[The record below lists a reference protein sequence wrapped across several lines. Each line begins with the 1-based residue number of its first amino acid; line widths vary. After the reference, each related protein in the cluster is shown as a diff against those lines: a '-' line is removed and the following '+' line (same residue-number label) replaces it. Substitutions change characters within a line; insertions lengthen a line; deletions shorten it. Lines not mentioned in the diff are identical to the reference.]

1 MASAKRK
8 DLKGR
13 NLRDNEFQKKDGR
26 YEYRFTDKTGK
37 TKSVYSW
44 RLVPT
49 DKTPSGK
56 RDTQPLREMEAIIQ
70 RDLEANLVVNRT
82 ATVDEYWQKMFTKKQ
97 GLKDY
102 TRYIYKRLYLT
113 YIKDVL
119 GNRKIADIKRADIES
134 FYIYAVNER
143 GMKPNNLKGF
153 HTVLLLIFEEA
164 VRDEII
170 RLNPVSGVVNDLKR
184 RNIWK
189 QSEWDRKEKFVF
201 SDEAQSKFID
211 FIKADPYAKKWA
223 PMFICFLGTGCRFG
237 EMASLCWEDID
248 WERRVISINKTI
260 RYFRNNDEHSDF
272 HITTPKTRGS
282 TREIPML
289 SAVENILKEEY
300 ERQKKEGFCEVV
312 IDRFTH
318 FIWTTQYGKPYT
330 SQLFDRKLQL
340 ARERYNKK
348 EEEKAKQ
355 ESRTPVLLEHFSA
368 HNLRHTFC
376 TRFCQNEKDVKIVQ
390 SIMGHTCITTTM
402 DIYNKCTAERRQ
414 HSFSQLDDKFGI

>member
-8 DLKGR
+8 DFKGR

-44 RLVPT
+44 RLVST

-56 RDTQPLREMEAIIQ
+56 RDTKPLRELEAVIQ
-70 RDLEANLVVNRT
+70 RDIEASIIVNRT
-82 ATVDEYWQKMFTKKQ
+82 ATVDDYWQKMFEKKQ

-102 TRYIYKRLYLT
+102 TRYIYKRTYCT
-113 YIKDVL
+113 YIKDEL
-119 GNRKIADIKRADIES
+119 GSRKIVDVKRSDIEA
-134 FYIYAVNER
+134 FYIHIVNDV

-153 HTVLLLIFEEA
+153 HTVLLLIFDEA

-189 QSEWDRKEKFVF
+189 ESDWVRKENYVF
-201 SDEAQSKFID
+201 SDDEQAKFIN
-211 FIKADPYAKKWA
+211 FIKNDSCAKKWA

-237 EMASLCWEDID
+237 EMASLCWEDIN
-248 WERRVISINKTI
+248 WELRTISINKTI
-260 RYFRNNDEHSDF
+260 RYFRKNEEHSDF

-282 TREIPML
+282 RREIPML
-289 SAVENILKEEY
+289 SAVETILKEEY
-300 ERQKKEGFCEVV
+300 DRQKKEGFCEEV
-312 IDRFTH
+312 IDGFTH
-318 FIWTTQYGKPYT
+318 FIWTTQYGRPYT

-340 ARERYNKK
+340 ARERYNKLEEINAQK
-348 EEEKAKQ
+348 ENRK
-355 ESRTPVLLEHFSA
+355 PILLQHFSA

-376 TRFCQNEKDVKIVQ
+376 TRFCQNEKDIKIVQ
-390 SIMGHTCITTTM
+390 SIMGHTCVTTTM
-402 DIYNKCTAERRQ
+402 DIYNKCTADRRQ
-414 HSFSQLDDKFGI
+414 KSFAQLDDKFGI

>member
-37 TKSVYSW
+37 TKSIYSW

-56 RDTQPLREMEAIIQ
+56 RDTRPLREMETIIQ
-70 RDLEANLVVNRT
+70 RDLEADLVVNRT
-82 ATVDEYWQKMFTKKQ
+82 ATIDDYWQKMFTKKQ

-113 YIKDVL
+113 YIKDKL
-119 GNRKIADIKRADIES
+119 GSRKITDTKRTDIEN
-134 FYIYAVNER
+134 FYTYIVNER

-153 HTVLLLIFEEA
+153 HTVLLLIFDEA
-164 VRDEII
+164 MRDEII

-189 QSEWDRKEKFVF
+189 SSEWDRKEKYVF
-201 SDEAQSKFID
+201 SDEEQEKFID
-211 FIKADPYAKKWA
+211 FLKSDSNSKKWV

-237 EMASLCWEDID
+237 EMASLCWEDVN
-248 WERRVISINKTI
+248 WERHIISINKTI

-272 HITTPKTRGS
+272 HITTPKTKGS
-282 TREIPML
+282 IREIPML
-289 SAVENILKEEY
+289 SAVETILKEEY
-300 ERQKKEGFCEVV
+300 ERQKKEGFCEIV
-312 IDRFTH
+312 IDGFTH
-318 FIWTTQYGKPYT
+318 FIWTTQNGKPYT
-330 SQLFDRKLQL
+330 SQLFDRKLQV
-340 ARERYNKK
+340 AREHYNKL
-348 EEEKAKQ
+348 EEEKAKK
-355 ESRTPVLLEHFSA
+355 ENRAPVLLQHFSA

-376 TRFCQNEKDVKIVQ
+376 TRFCKNENDIKIVQ

-414 HSFSQLDDKFGI
+414 QSLSQLDDKFVI

>member
-26 YEYRFTDKTGK
+26 YEYRFTDKTGR

-44 RLVPT
+44 RLVST
-49 DKTPSGK
+49 DKAPSGK
-56 RDTQPLREMEAIIQ
+56 RNTQPLREMEVIIQ
-70 RDLEANLVVNRT
+70 RDIDANVIVNRT
-82 ATVDEYWQKMFTKKQ
+82 ATVDDYWQKMFNKKQ

-102 TRYIYKRLYLT
+102 TRYIYKRTYLA
-113 YIKDVL
+113 YIKGVL
-119 GNRKIADIKRADIES
+119 GSRRIVDVKRSDIEN
-134 FYIYAVNER
+134 FYLHAVNECGIKPINLR
-143 GMKPNNLKGF
+143 GL
-153 HTVLLLIFEEA
+153 HTVLLLIFDEA

-170 RLNPVSGVVNDLKR
+170 RLNPVAGVVNDLKR

-189 QSEWDRKEKFVF
+189 ASEWVHKEKYVF
-201 SDEAQSKFID
+201 SDEDQTKFID
-211 FIKADPYAKKWA
+211 FLKTDACAKKWA

-237 EMASLCWEDID
+237 ELASLCWEDID

-260 RYFRNNDEHSDF
+260 RYFRKDDEHSDF

-282 TREIPML
+282 SREIPML

-300 ERQKKEGFCEVV
+300 DRQKREGFCEVI
-312 IDRFTH
+312 IDGFTH
-318 FIWTTQYGKPYT
+318 FVWTTQYGKPYT

-340 ARERYNKK
+340 ARERYNKL
-348 EEEKAKQ
+348 EEEQAKR
-355 ESRTPVLLEHFSA
+355 ENRVPVLLQHFSA

-390 SIMGHTCITTTM
+390 AIMGHTCITTTM
-402 DIYNKCTAERRQ
+402 DIYNKCTAARKQ
-414 HSFSQLDDKFGI
+414 QSFSRLDDKFVI

>member
-8 DLKGR
+8 DSKGR

-44 RLVPT
+44 RLVQT
-49 DKTPSGK
+49 DKTPLGK
-56 RDTQPLREMEAIIQ
+56 REAQPLREMEAAIQ
-70 RDLEANLVVNRT
+70 RDMDANIIINRT
-82 ATVDEYWQKMFTKKQ
+82 ATVDEYWQKMFAKKQ

-102 TRYIYKRLYLT
+102 TRYIYERLYLT
-113 YIKDVL
+113 YIQEQL
-119 GNRKIADIKRADIES
+119 GQRKITEVKRIDIEN

-153 HTVLLLIFEEA
+153 HTVLLLIFDEA
-164 VRDEII
+164 LRDEII
-170 RLNPVSGVVNDLKR
+170 RLNPVTGVVNDLKR

-189 QSEWDRKEKFVF
+189 PSEWERKEKFIF
-201 SDEAQSKFID
+201 SDEAQAKFINFLKTD
-211 FIKADPYAKKWA
+211 ACAKKWA

-248 WERRVISINKTI
+248 WKRRTISINKTI
-260 RYFRNNDEHSDF
+260 RYFRNNGAHSDF
-272 HITTPKTRGS
+272 HITPPKTRGS
-282 TREIPML
+282 IREIPML
-289 SAVENILKEEY
+289 SAVEAILKEEY
-300 ERQKKEGFCEVV
+300 KRQQEEGFCEVE
-312 IDRFTH
+312 IDGFTH
-318 FIWTTQYGKPYT
+318 FIWTTRIGKPYT
-330 SQLFDRKLQL
+330 SQLFDRKLQM
-340 ARERYNKK
+340 AKDRYNKF
-348 EEEKAKQ
+348 EEEAANK
-355 ESRTPVLLEHFSA
+355 ENRTPVFLKHFSA

-402 DIYNKCTAERRQ
+402 DIYNKCNAERKQ
-414 HSFSQLDDKFGI
+414 KSLSELDGKFGI

>member
-1 MASAKRK
+1 MVSAKRK

-56 RDTQPLREMEAIIQ
+56 RDAKPLREMEAEIQ
-70 RDLEANLVVNRT
+70 RDLEASLVVNRT
-82 ATVDEYWQKMFTKKQ
+82 ATVDDYWQKMFSKKQ

-102 TRYIYKRLYLT
+102 TRYIYKRLYFT
-113 YIKDVL
+113 YIKDQL
-119 GNRKIADIKRADIES
+119 GSRKIVDVKRTDIEN

-153 HTVLLLIFEEA
+153 HTVLLLIFDEA

-189 QSEWDRKEKFVF
+189 ASEWDRKEKFVF
-201 SDEAQSKFID
+201 SDETQAKFINFLKED
-211 FIKADPYAKKWA
+211 KCAKKWA
-223 PMFICFLGTGCRFG
+223 PMVICFLGTGCRFG
-237 EMASLCWEDID
+237 EMASLCWEDVD
-248 WERRVISINKTI
+248 WERRTIHINKTI
-260 RYFRNNDEHSDF
+260 RYFRKNEEHSDF
-272 HITTPKTRGS
+272 HITPPKTRGS

-300 ERQKKEGFCEVV
+300 ERQKQEGFCEAV
-312 IDRFTH
+312 IDGFTH
-318 FIWTTQYGKPYT
+318 FVWTTQYGKPYT

-340 ARERYNKK
+340 ARDRYNKL
-348 EEEKAKQ
+348 EEESAKK

-376 TRFCQNEKDVKIVQ
+376 TRFCQNEKDIKIVQ

-402 DIYNKCTAERRQ
+402 DIYNKCTADRRQ
-414 HSFSQLDDKFGI
+414 KSFSELDDKFAI

>member
-44 RLVPT
+44 RLVST

-56 RDTQPLREMEAIIQ
+56 RDAQPLREMEAIIQ

-113 YIKDVL
+113 YIKDIL
-119 GNRKIADIKRADIES
+119 GSRKIADIKRADIES

-153 HTVLLLIFEEA
+153 HTVLLLIFDEA

-189 QSEWDRKEKFVF
+189 QSEWDRKEKYVF

-211 FIKADPYAKKWA
+211 FLKADPCAKKWA

-272 HITTPKTRGS
+272 HITPPKTRGS

-312 IDRFTH
+312 IDGFTH

-414 HSFSQLDDKFGI
+414 RSFSQLDDKFGI

>member
-44 RLVPT
+44 RLVST

-56 RDTQPLREMEAIIQ
+56 RDTKPLRELEAVIQ
-70 RDLEANLVVNRT
+70 RDIEASIVVNRT
-82 ATVDEYWQKMFTKKQ
+82 ATVDDYWQKMFEKKQ

-102 TRYIYKRLYLT
+102 TRYIYKRTYCT
-113 YIKDVL
+113 YIKDEL
-119 GNRKIADIKRADIES
+119 GSRKVVDVKRSDIEA
-134 FYIYAVNER
+134 FYIHIVNDV

-153 HTVLLLIFEEA
+153 HTVLLLIFNEA
-164 VRDEII
+164 MRDEII

-189 QSEWDRKEKFVF
+189 ESDWIRKEKYVF
-201 SDEAQSKFID
+201 SDDEQTKFIN
-211 FIKADPYAKKWA
+211 FIKNDSCAKKWA

-248 WERRVISINKTI
+248 WERRTISINKTI
-260 RYFRNNDEHSDF
+260 RYFRKNEEHSDF

-282 TREIPML
+282 RREIPML
-289 SAVENILKEEY
+289 SAVEAILKEEY
-300 ERQKKEGFCEVV
+300 DRQKKEGFCEEV
-312 IDRFTH
+312 IDGFTH
-318 FIWTTQYGKPYT
+318 FIWTTQYGRPYT

-340 ARERYNKK
+340 ARERYNELEKVNAQK
-348 EEEKAKQ
+348 ENRK
-355 ESRTPVLLEHFSA
+355 PILLQHFSA

-376 TRFCQNEKDVKIVQ
+376 TRFCQNEKDIKIVQ
-390 SIMGHTCITTTM
+390 SIMGHTCVTTTM
-402 DIYNKCTAERRQ
+402 DIYNKCTADRRQ
-414 HSFSQLDDKFGI
+414 KSFAQLDDKFGI